1 MRPIRHLTAS
11 AAILLATVTPPSLHA
26 QQQPQAA
33 QQLQAVRE
41 TPVTLGL
48 VEGGNPQGYVQ
59 NSNDQGILFAT
70 VPGGQ
75 GRMITYAQIRG
86 EGLEKAIRL
95 DERADAL
102 NEARSHF
109 AAARYEEAAEA
120 FGNVARAYAIILHMP
135 QNFASEAL
143 FYQMESLQ
151 RVGNF
156 AELAQV
162 AAFPQTATISTKL
175 SERYHR
181 RFEFLKL
188 WGLLGGE
195 RFEDLRSAL
204 EQYEEPVLGDARLL
218 NAPNFKKLPPAELV
232 QLAFLRARCFA
243 AEGNELAALDDYY
256 RAFTLTY
263 GSNLLVTQLA
273 MEAAMEIHAADPR
286 VAREDRS
293 AIAQLQ
299 SLAYLYSLRFGVESL
314 PTGLANFA
322 EAPAVAAPSPVAAE
336 AAAEAAAEETEPDE
350 EKEEDEDKEEGT
362 EEEA

>member
-1 MRPIRHLTAS
+1 MRPIRHLTVS
-11 AAILLATVTPPSLHA
+11 VAILLATAMSPSLRA
-26 QQQPQAA
+26 QQHSEAT
-33 QQLQAVRE
+33 QAVRE

-48 VEGGNPQGYVQ
+48 VEGGNPQGFVQ

-70 VPGGQ
+70 GPGGQ
-75 GRMITYAQIRG
+75 GRMIPYAQIRG
-86 EGLEKAIRL
+86 EGLAKAIRL
-95 DERADAL
+95 DDRADAL

-120 FGNVARAYAIILHMP
+120 FGNVARAYAIILHVP

-156 AELAQV
+156 AELAQIT
-162 AAFPQTATISTKL
+162 AYPQAATIATKL
-175 SERYHR
+175 SERYQR

-188 WGLLGGE
+188 WGLLGGG

-204 EQYEEPVLGDARLL
+204 QQYEEPVLGEVRLL
-218 NAPNFKKLPPAELV
+218 NAPNFKKLPPVELV

-243 AEGNELAALDDYY
+243 AEGNEDAALDDYY
-256 RAFTLTY
+256 RAFTLAY

-273 MEAAMEIHAADPR
+273 MEAAMAIHAADPR

-299 SLAYLYSLRFGVESL
+299 SLAYLYSLRFGAESL

-336 AAAEAAAEETEPDE
+336 AVTEETESDE
-350 EKEEDEDKEEGT
+350 EKEGDEKEDQDQD
-362 EEEA
+362 